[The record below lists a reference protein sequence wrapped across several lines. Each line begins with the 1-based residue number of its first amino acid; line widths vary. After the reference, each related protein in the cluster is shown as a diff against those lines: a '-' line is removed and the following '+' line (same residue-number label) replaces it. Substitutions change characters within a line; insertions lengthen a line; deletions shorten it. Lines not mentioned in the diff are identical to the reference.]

1 MVMSTEIEDT
11 LLNLE
16 DIIMTDILSSMVKRG
31 MNFTCKTYKLT
42 YYFYMEIMWCKENNE
57 IITVLYTFSLYFLCP
72 KLSFVKQQFVVI
84 GPKI

>member
-1 MVMSTEIEDT
+1 MVVVTEIEDT

-16 DIIMTDILSSMVKRG
+16 DIIMADILSSMVKRG

-42 YYFYMEIMWCKENNE
+42 YFYMEIMWCKENNV

-72 KLSFVKQQFVVI
+72 KLSFVKQQLVVI